1 MITATRRPAP
11 PSHALHAPTFPV
23 RTARPEEAAAL
34 ADLSR
39 PFVRSGA
46 LRERPVSLYAAH
58 AADFLVT
65 EAPDGTLDGCVGLGV
80 HPAETGEG
88 QGPAGVVYDF
98 CVAGRRQGG
107 GVGAT
112 LLRAVL
118 AGARTRSL
126 ATLFTATTGGG
137 GLFLRFGFAP
147 ATARLAP
154 ISWTESLDPRREAR
168 ILRKALQLP
177 G

>member
-1 MITATRRPAP
+1 MITATPRPAP
-11 PSHALHAPTFPV
+11 RSHPLLGPASPV
-23 RTARPEEAAAL
+23 RTARSEDAAAL

-65 EAPDGTLDGCVGLGV
+65 EGPDGTLDGCVGLRP
-80 HPAETGEG
+80 HPAEPGEG
-88 QGPAGVVYDF
+88 RDPAGVVYNF

-112 LLRAVL
+112 LLRVL
-118 AGARTRSL
+118 LARARARSL
-126 ATLFTATTGGG
+126 GALFTATTGGG

-147 ATARLAP
+147 TTAALAP
-154 ISWTESLDPRREAR
+154 TSWAESLDPRRDAR
-168 ILRKALQLP
+168 ILRKVL
-177 G
+177 